1 MSYKTIL
8 VSLNEVGRVAELVAA
23 AVTLGRD
30 TGAHVSGLYVVPAV
44 QVYPSVGFEAAP
56 QVFEGNRTFF
66 KDNAQRV
73 KQLFEDAMRR
83 EGVPHDFHQIDA
95 RTPVIADE
103 VIVAGRSAD
112 LVVLSATNPDEITG
126 VERDFVEQVVMAAG
140 RPVVVLPYHGDAAIS
155 LKEIVIGWDGGRE
168 AARATFDALPLLK
181 KATKVRVVRID
192 PQKDASLR
200 GSVAGADL
208 AESLARH
215 GVKAEVD
222 WRSGYAVLV
231 NEAKATEFARGVAR
245 ELVGVQRVNE
255 QAPALTGSEDFAF
268 MLQKVPGSYLLIG
281 NGDGE
286 GSCMVHNPAYDF
298 NDDNIATGSA
308 YWVLL
313 TRRFL
318 AS

>member
-8 VSLNEVGRVAELVAA
+8 VSQNEVGRLAELVAA

-73 KQLFEDAMRR
+73 KQAFEEAMRR
-83 EGVPHDFHQIDA
+83 EGLPHDFHQIDA

-103 VIVAGRSAD
+103 VIAAGRSAD
-112 LVVLSATNPDEITG
+112 LVVASATNPDEITG
-126 VERDFVEQVVMAAG
+126 VERDFVEQVVMAVG
-140 RPVVVLPYHGDAAIS
+140 RPVVVLPYQGDAAVS

-215 GVKAEVD
+215 GVKAEAQ
-222 WRSGYAVLV
+222 GYPTEGLDEGQALMRCAEDCGAGLIVMGAYGHSRLAEFIFGGATRFVL
-231 NEAKATEFARGVAR
+231 NRMSH
-245 ELVGVQRVNE
+245 
-255 QAPALTGSEDFAF
+255 P
-268 MLQKVPGSYLLIG
+268 
-281 NGDGE
+281 
-286 GSCMVHNPAYDF
+286 
-298 NDDNIATGSA
+298 
-308 YWVLL
+308 VLM
-313 TRRFL
+313 
-318 AS
+318 SH